1 MLRPFSGPASGREFT
16 PFGAVRL
23 AVIILVALFCL
34 PASLGLAHEGHDL
47 APSTVAPNAPGHP
60 RLVASS
66 QAYELVAILEGE
78 RLTIYL
84 DRFQDN
90 APVADA
96 AVTVTINDETV
107 VADSA
112 ADATYVVGSK
122 RFGSGGLVELVFDI
136 RRPGADD
143 LLIGKMALGTAASTG
158 EPSELTASPV
168 QMWSYL
174 SHGAEDHFILMSL
187 ILLLGLTLGHQLR
200 RWRLRALPVV
210 ALLIPLIANLAPGR
224 AAQAHEG
231 HDLLDEGK
239 APTGDTA
246 RRLPDGQV
254 FVPKPMQRILD
265 IRTVI
270 AKSETVPKAAVFV
283 GRVIT
288 DPNRSGLVQSIN
300 GGRVIAPEQGLPR
313 LGQVISKG
321 EVLASVEPPMALADR
336 TTISERTGE
345 IEQMIAVDEAKLRR
359 LRDMAER
366 QVVPKGL
373 VVETEAELEGLY
385 RRREVVRETRIAP
398 EVLRAPIDGV
408 VAISH
413 VVAGQVVHAED
424 VLFQVV
430 DPNTLWVEAYDY
442 GDTDPATLKHA
453 TALGPGDHPM
463 KLDFEGWSR
472 TLQQQATV
480 VQFKILD
487 PPSSIRVGQPVTVTA
502 QRSETVSGVIMARD
516 AVVRGSNG
524 ETLVWRHSDPE
535 RFEARPVRIEP
546 FDATRVLVAA
556 GIGEGERIV
565 TDGAELINQIH

>member
-1 MLRPFSGPASGREFT
+1 
-16 PFGAVRL
+16 
-23 AVIILVALFCL
+23 
-34 PASLGLAHEGHDL
+34 
-47 APSTVAPNAPGHP
+47 
-60 RLVASS
+60 
-66 QAYELVAILEGE
+66 
-78 RLTIYL
+78 
-84 DRFQDN
+84 
-90 APVADA
+90 
-96 AVTVTINDETV
+96 
-107 VADSA
+107 
-112 ADATYVVGSK
+112 
-122 RFGSGGLVELVFDI
+122 
-136 RRPGADD
+136 
-143 LLIGKMALGTAASTG
+143 
-158 EPSELTASPV
+158 
-168 QMWSYL
+168 MWSYL
-174 SHGAEDHFILMSL
+174 RHGAEDHFILMSL
-187 ILLLGLTLGHQLR
+187 ILLLGLALGHELR
-200 RWRLRALPVV
+200 RLRLRGVLVLALAVP
-210 ALLIPLIANLAPGR
+210 
-224 AAQAHEG
+224 AAAIMATRGPAYAHEG
-231 HDLLDEGK
+231 HDLLEEGK
-239 APTGDTA
+239 AATGDTA

-265 IRTVI
+265 IRTAI

-321 EVLASVEPPMALADR
+321 EVLASVEPPMALADQ

-345 IEQMIAVDEAKLRR
+345 IEQMIAVAEAKLRR
-359 LRDMAER
+359 LRAMAEH
-366 QVVPKGL
+366 QVVPQGL

-385 RRREVVRETRIAP
+385 RRREVVREIRIAP

-463 KLDFEGWSR
+463 KLDFAGWSR

-487 PPSSIRVGQPVTVTA
+487 PPPSIRVGQPVTVTA
-502 QRSETVSGVIMARD
+502 ERSETVSGVILARD
-516 AVVRGSNG
+516 AVVRGGNG

-535 RFEARPVRIEP
+535 RFEARPVRVEP

-556 GIGEGERIV
+556 GVGEGERIV
-565 TDGAELINQIH
+565 TGGAELINQIH

>member
-1 MLRPFSGPASGREFT
+1 LGRKFT
-16 PFGAVRL
+16 PFDAVRL
-23 AVIILVALFCL
+23 AVFILAALLCL
-34 PASLGLAHEGHDL
+34 PGSLGVAHERHDL
-47 APSTVAPNAPGHP
+47 APSTMAPNALGRP

-66 QAYELVAILEGE
+66 EAYELVAILEGE

-84 DRFQDN
+84 DRFEDN

-96 AVTVTINDETV
+96 AITVTINDETV
-107 VADSA
+107 VATPA
-112 ADATYVVGSK
+112 ADGTYGVESK
-122 RFGSGGLVELVFDI
+122 RFSGGGLVELVFDI

-143 LLIGKMALGTAASTG
+143 LLIGKMSQGNAASAG
-158 EPSELTASPV
+158 DPSEMTVSPV
-168 QMWSYL
+168 QWWSYL
-174 SHGAEDHFILMSL
+174 RHGAEDHFILMSL
-187 ILLLGLTLGHQLR
+187 ILLLGLALGHELR
-200 RWRLRALPVV
+200 RLRLRALPVV
-210 ALLIPLIANLAPGR
+210 ALLVPLLANLAPGR
-224 AAQAHEG
+224 VAHAHEG
-231 HDLLDEGK
+231 HDLLDEGN
-239 APTGDTA
+239 AATGDTA
-246 RRLPDGQV
+246 RRLPDGRV
-254 FVPKPMQRILD
+254 FLPKPMQRILD
-265 IRTVI
+265 IRTGI

-300 GGRVIAPEQGLPR
+300 GGRVMAPEQGLPR
-313 LGQVISKG
+313 LGQVIAKG
-321 EVLASVEPPMALADR
+321 QVLASVEPPMALADR

-345 IEQMIAVDEAKLRR
+345 IEQMIAVAEAKLRR

-366 QVVPKGL
+366 QLVPRGL

-408 VAISH
+408 VAIAH

-430 DPNTLWVEAYDY
+430 DPNTLWIEAYDY
-442 GDTDPATLKHA
+442 GDTDPATLKHP

-472 TLQQQATV
+472 TLQQQATL

-487 PPSSIRVGQPVTVTA
+487 PPPSIRVGQPVTVTA
-502 QRSETVSGVIMARD
+502 QRSETVSGVIVSRD
-516 AVVRGSNG
+516 AVVRGGNG
-524 ETLVWRHSDPE
+524 ETLVWRHADPE

-546 FDATRVLVAA
+546 FDATRVLIAA
-556 GIGEGERIV
+556 GIGEGERMNKSF
-565 TDGAELINQIH
+565 ACRNACQLHWSLP